1 VPTTRTVTESSAACN
16 HRTARSGSSALAT
29 GPSRL
34 VRLGAGMAYV
44 FDEDCRLK
52 CLLLSSKACA
62 MSVPRCFVCTG
73 FVLGGYA
80 ARFPTIG
87 LAHPMTQTMA
97 IPIPS
102 TDTMRDD

>member
-1 VPTTRTVTESSAACN
+1 
-16 HRTARSGSSALAT
+16 
-29 GPSRL
+29 
-34 VRLGAGMAYV
+34 MAYV
-44 FDEDCRLK
+44 FDEYCRLK

-62 MSVPRCFVCTG
+62 MSVPRCFVRTG

-87 LAHPMTQTMA
+87 LAHPISQTTVISA
-97 IPIPS
+97 PS